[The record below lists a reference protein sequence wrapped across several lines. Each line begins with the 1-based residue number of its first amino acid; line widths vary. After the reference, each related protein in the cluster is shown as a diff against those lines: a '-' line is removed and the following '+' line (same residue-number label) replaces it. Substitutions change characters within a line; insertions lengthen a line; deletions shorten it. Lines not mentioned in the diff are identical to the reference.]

1 MCATKSVYS
10 WDLVFTRRGNKV
22 FIDKRDNAS
31 LDMVT
36 VNENATDAPLEI
48 SEGNKDSINSPGAL
62 MMEATHINNV
72 FPLQVVLESESS
84 KLSMAHEHPFYNE
97 DVESDPPASKAYK
110 YRRFDLSL
118 EKDEEPLFLVV
129 RTELDAVVKNNI
141 NGEDQFM
148 TIKALNEFDNKA
160 QGSGGALDW
169 RTKLASQRGAVLA
182 TEMKN
187 NSCKLARWAVQSF
200 LAKADTMKLG
210 FVSRVNP
217 KNNNDHVVLGV
228 LTSKPRDFIN
238 QMALNL
244 NNGWGI
250 VRTIADMCLKMEEGK
265 YVLVK
270 DPNKSVLRLYSVPE
284 NTFEE
289 DAEETQTI
297 QENDD
302 EE

>member
-1 MCATKSVYS
+1 
-10 WDLVFTRRGNKV
+10 VFL
-22 FIDKRDNAS
+22 FEH
-31 LDMVT
+31 L
-36 VNENATDAPLEI
+36 
-48 SEGNKDSINSPGAL
+48 IN
-62 MMEATHINNV
+62 I
-72 FPLQVVLESESS
+72 
-84 KLSMAHEHPFYNE
+84 
-97 DVESDPPASKAYK
+97 PP
-110 YRRFDLSL
+110 R
-118 EKDEEPLFLVV
+118 
-129 RTELDAVVKNNI
+129 
-141 NGEDQFM
+141 
-148 TIKALNEFDNKA
+148 
-160 QGSGGALDW
+160 
-169 RTKLASQRGAVLA
+169 
-182 TEMKN
+182 
-187 NSCKLARWAVQSF
+187 
-200 LAKADTMKLG
+200 

-250 VRTIADMCLKMEEGK
+250 VRTLADMCLKMDEGK